1 MRTFV
6 FRKDLTNACIFYIIE
21 NMKKQNSQKI
31 VGFATVAKNGKI
43 TVRVGKTRQELNYLN
58 TKVIRVKYEYL
69 GLGKVTNV
77 EFL

>member
-58 TKVIRVKYEYL
+58 TKVLRVKYEYL

>member
-1 MRTFV
+1 
-6 FRKDLTNACIFYIIE
+6 
-21 NMKKQNSQKI
+21 MKKENSQKI

-43 TVRVGKTRQELNYLN
+43 TVRISKTRQELNYLN

-69 GLGKVTNV
+69 GMGKIANV

>member
-58 TKVIRVKYEYL
+58 TKVVRVKYEYL
-69 GLGKVTNV
+69 GFGKVTNV

>member
-69 GLGKVTNV
+69 GFGKVTNV

>member
-1 MRTFV
+1 
-6 FRKDLTNACIFYIIE
+6 
-21 NMKKQNSQKI
+21 MKKQNSQKI

-69 GLGKVTNV
+69 GLGKITNV